1 MKAIYSILP
10 GIFLGMALFQAH
22 AVTIYECVDD
32 EGNSV
37 FQDRCPPGTT
47 PAGEKKFRTGSGDE
61 PVITS
66 TDGNIPPDAEITLYS
81 APDCDAC
88 FILRGVL
95 EQYGAIF
102 SEKNINLSDEVKLE
116 LQEKMGGAGTLTIPT
131 IIIDEK
137 IIAGF
142 KKDELINTLES
153 TGYTKPGAGENPA
166 EEISPEETVPESEP
180 ATDFSADFSP
190 EPEQAV
196 EF

>member
-10 GIFLGMALFQAH
+10 VIFISMALCQAH
-22 AVTIYECVDD
+22 AVTIYECVDAD
-32 EGNSV
+32 GNSV

-47 PAGEKKFRTGSGDE
+47 PAGERKFRTGSGDE
-61 PVITS
+61 PVTTG
-66 TDGNIPPDAEITLYS
+66 TDGDTPPDADITLYS
-81 APDCDAC
+81 APECDAC

-95 EQYGAIF
+95 EQYSAVF
-102 SEKNINLSDEVKLE
+102 TEKNINQSDEVKLE

-131 IIIDEK
+131 VIFDEK

-153 TGYTKPGAGENPA
+153 TGFRKPGAEENPA
-166 EEISPEETVPESEP
+166 EEIPSEETAPESEP
-180 ATDFSADFSP
+180 ATDFEAEFLP
-190 EPEQAV
+190 EPEAAA